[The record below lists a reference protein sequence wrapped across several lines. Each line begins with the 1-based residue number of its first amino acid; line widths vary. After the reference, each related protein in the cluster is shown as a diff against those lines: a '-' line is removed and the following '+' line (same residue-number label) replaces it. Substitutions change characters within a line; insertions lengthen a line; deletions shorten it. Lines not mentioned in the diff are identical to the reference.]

1 MVWCSDKPCRF
12 LAVFNQLHIK
22 IFDFGLSPEVIDKE
36 DVSKTLH
43 LFLSKSFFF
52 WVHSLCFTQARE
64 MTCLLL
70 LQQYVSADSDI
81 SLTIKIC

>member
-52 WVHSLCFTQARE
+52 LGSQLVFHTGTGNDMFVITSAICFCR
-64 MTCLLL
+64 
-70 LQQYVSADSDI
+70 
-81 SLTIKIC
+81 